1 MAVLKL
7 GGIAIRTDKI
17 TGLWAMDGD
26 RTRIEIDG
34 GKQEIV
40 EVEMHELSNQ
50 LADMDPVNWGGS
62 RLTRPVVDTGPND
75 AADALREGRQPLKPL
90 IRGRE

>member
-7 GGIAIRTDKI
+7 GGISIRTDKI

-26 RTRIEIDG
+26 RTRIELDG
-34 GKQEIV
+34 GHQEIV

-50 LADMDPVNWGGS
+50 LADIDPVNWGET
-62 RLTRPVVDTGPND
+62 RLPIPGKDMGPND
-75 AADALREGRQPLKPL
+75 ALAALKENRQPLKPL
-90 IRGRE
+90 VRGGE